1 MLEFL
6 YQDGNLTFYVVL
18 AVISFCFI
26 VLIGLSMMKKKNVNN
41 SNKIVEEEVLE
52 LPRVRENI
60 EVLDSD
66 TFIKR
71 LEDLKNK

>member
-6 YQDGNLTFYVVL
+6 YQDSNLTFYIVL

-26 VLIGLSMMKKKNVNN
+26 ILISLSMIKKKNI
-41 SNKIVEEEVLE
+41 SNDNDIVDEEVLE
-52 LPRVRENI
+52 LPKVRENI